1 MVSFA
6 GYPLLVEDR
15 LVGVLVLF
23 ARAPFGEEELAV
35 LADAA
40 QLLGQGIE
48 RRRAEAA
55 LREQAARLAAVV
67 KVQEEVA
74 AAGLDPAAVMRLVAE
89 RAMALIEVEG
99 AAIAQAEEGEAVFRV
114 GVGASSAI
122 EGARYP
128 LGTDPTGLC
137 LASGEAQRTDDA
149 TADPRVPPSMQVAL
163 GAHSLLAVPLCHAGE
178 TVGALVLGSSRPA
191 AFGDPEVLLL
201 RLMAEAVGSALVHA
215 ETFAGVQ
222 EVSRLKTLFLSTVSH
237 ELRTPLTAIVGF
249 SELLRLEGALGPEQ
263 DADVAQIAK
272 SAGQLQRLVDDVLDL
287 SRIEAGGL
295 DLIPE
300 PVDLGAL
307 AEGVRME
314 LAPLAEAKGVALGTE
329 SDPRLTIHADPL
341 RLRQALLNLASNTVK
356 FTEQGSVTIAA
367 RTTEGGVELAVRD
380 TGIGIAP
387 GALPHVFDEF
397 RQADGTTS
405 RKYGGS
411 GLGLAI
417 TKRLVELHGG
427 TIRAESEL
435 GVGSTFTVTLPSP

>member
-1 MVSFA
+1 
-6 GYPLLVEDR
+6 
-15 LVGVLVLF
+15 
-23 ARAPFGEEELAV
+23 
-35 LADAA
+35 
-40 QLLGQGIE
+40 
-48 RRRAEAA
+48 
-55 LREQAARLAAVV
+55 
-67 KVQEEVA
+67 VA

-114 GVGASSAI
+114 GIGASSAI
-122 EGARYP
+122 EGTRYP

-137 LASGEAQRTDDA
+137 LATGEAQRTDDA

-163 GAHSLLAVPLCHAGE
+163 GTHSLLAVPLCHAGE

-191 AFGDPEVLLL
+191 AFGDPEVHLL

-249 SELLRLEGALGPEQ
+249 AELLRLEGALGPEQ
-263 DADVAQIAK
+263 DADVAQIAT

-295 DLIPE
+295 ELIPE
-300 PVDLGAL
+300 RVDLGAL
-307 AEGVRME
+307 AEGVRVE

-329 SDPRLTIHADPL
+329 LDPRLTIHADPL
-341 RLRQALLNLASNTVK
+341 RLRQALLNLASNAVK

-367 RTTEGGVELAVRD
+367 RVIEGGVELAVRD

-405 RKYGGS
+405 RKYGAPGWGWRLRSGS
-411 GLGLAI
+411 LSCTGAPSGRKASW
-417 TKRLVELHGG
+417 
-427 TIRAESEL
+427 ESAA
-435 GVGSTFTVTLPSP
+435 PSR